1 MLALLVLTS
10 WSMVGLGL
18 LVSTVARSV
27 DQATSVIPLLLIP
40 QLLFGGAL
48 VALERLGTAIR
59 VLADLTVSR
68 WAFAGVGSAV
78 NMNLRLA
85 EEPKAAQLSG
95 YGTQFFSIQPS
106 VAALV
111 LLGFTAAALLGA
123 ALLLAR
129 RSRDV

>member
-1 MLALLVLTS
+1 
-10 WSMVGLGL
+10 MVGLGL

-48 VALERLGTAIR
+48 VALEKMGTVIKILSD
-59 VLADLTVSR
+59 VTVSR
-68 WAFAGVGSAV
+68 WAFAGVGHV
-78 NMNLRLA
+78 IGMNSRLA
-85 EEPKAAQLSG
+85 EEPKAAAQSG
-95 YGTQFFSIQPS
+95 YGTQFFSIQPI
-106 VAALV
+106 VTGLV
-111 LLGFTAAALLGA
+111 LLGFTALMLLAA